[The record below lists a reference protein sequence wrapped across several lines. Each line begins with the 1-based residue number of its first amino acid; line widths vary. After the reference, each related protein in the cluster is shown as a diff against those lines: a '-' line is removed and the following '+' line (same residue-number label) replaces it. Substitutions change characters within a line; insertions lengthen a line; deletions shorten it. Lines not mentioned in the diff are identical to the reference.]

1 MNSRLVNWL
10 PPTYAGQALVGV
22 EHRRPALSQGLL
34 QRLGAEA
41 GFQGVGQ
48 PPGQHVPAVPVHQR
62 HQVEEATGHGQVGDV
77 RGPHLVGPGDSDIP
91 QQVGIDRVLR
101 RPAAGAR
108 PPVDGPQPHGAHQP
122 LHPLPAHPY
131 PLPLQP
137 GLHPSRP
144 VEGRLQVLPV
154 DLSHQGRVL
163 LGGSPGT
170 TVVDAGTAHPQ
181 QRALAHQGQGR
192 VLPVHHLPPP
202 GLTHEPDLSAKK
214 SRSTFSW
221 PISSYRRSIR
231 ASSFLAFCSLPLPK
245 TPEAPS
251 ASAFFQA

>member
-1 MNSRLVNWL
+1 MNSSQ
-10 PPTYAGQALVGV
+10 AGELAPLVGV
-22 EHRRPALSQGLL
+22 EHLGLALAQGLL

-41 GFQGVGQ
+41 SLQGVGQ
-48 PPGQHVPAVPVHQR
+48 PPGQHVPAVPVHHR
-62 HQVEEATGHGQVGDV
+62 HQVEEPAGHGQVGDV
-77 RGPHLVGPGDSDIP
+77 RGPYLVGPGDSDIP

-101 RPAAGAR
+101 RPAAGAG
-108 PPVDGPQPHGAHQP
+108 PPVDGPQPHGPHQP

-131 PLPLQP
+131 PTPIQP

-154 DLSHQGRVL
+154 NLTHQEQVL
-163 LGGSPGT
+163 CRGSPGP
-170 TVVDAGTAHPQ
+170 VVEAGTADPQ

-202 GLTHEPDLSAKK
+202 GRTHGPDLSAKK
-214 SRSTFSW
+214 SRSTFNW
-221 PISSYRRSIR
+221 PISWYRRATR
-231 ASSFLAFCSLPLPK
+231 AASFLAFRSLPLPK

-251 ASAFFQA
+251 ARAFFQA